1 MLLFDVQ
8 FRQTDQKLS
17 VQFQENGKIFSATFK
32 DFQKVTEQP
41 DVDIYTGDYDVTP
54 KVDPQSLA
62 TKDKFMTDDV
72 RIHEI
77 PYFDVGNT
85 SGGSTVYI
93 GTLEELVGTT
103 AILGTA
109 KLGIMTL

>member
-1 MLLFDVQ
+1 MLVFDVQ

-17 VQFQENGKIFSATFK
+17 VQFQAHGKAFDAAFSS
-32 DFQKVTEQP
+32 FQQVTLKP
-41 DVDIYTGDYDVTP
+41 DVEFYEGQYDVTP
-54 KVDPQSLA
+54 KVDAQSLP
-62 TKDKFMTDDV
+62 TKDRYLTEDV

-93 GTLEELVGTT
+93 GSREDMV
-103 AILGTA
+103 A
-109 KLGIMTL
+109 KKAK